1 MSNSFSFRAAI
12 GIWEEETK
20 KQNREGEEACV
31 LRPYGD
37 PAAPGVGNS
46 KVVKVQ
52 SEEAWELFTNQ
63 ASNEGRPV
71 VAHFGASWCVT
82 SLSMNYKFEE
92 LAQTHP
98 EILFLYVDVDD
109 IQSVSSKYGVKAMP
123 TFFLIKNK
131 EVVRKIVGANPDELK
146 KMVDASADPF
156 ETQIVVE

>member
-1 MSNSFSFRAAI
+1 MEIQQPR
-12 GIWEEETK
+12 
-20 KQNREGEEACV
+20 
-31 LRPYGD
+31 
-37 PAAPGVGNS
+37 GVGNS

-63 ASNEGRPV
+63 ASNEGRPI

-98 EILFLYVDVDD
+98 EVLFLYVDVDD
-109 IQSVSSKYGVKAMP
+109 VQSVSSKYGVKAMP

-131 EVVRKIVGANPDELK
+131 EVVRKIVGASPDELK
-146 KMVDASADPF
+146 KLVDASADPF

>member
-1 MSNSFSFRAAI
+1 MLLLVLPFAVCASFTSFPFI
-12 GIWEEETK
+12 VNYNE
-20 KQNREGEEACV
+20 QNQWSWGKIS
-31 LRPYGD
+31 L
-37 PAAPGVGNS
+37 
-46 KVVKVQ
+46 
-52 SEEAWELFTNQ
+52 T
-63 ASNEGRPV
+63 V

-146 KMVDASADPF
+146 KLVDASTDSF